1 MPTGPKPAKSKEAKP
16 PVARKSPKN
25 DANRVR
31 DLEKRLGEA
40 LKRETEALERE
51 TATSGILRI
60 ISNSPTDTQP
70 VLDAVA
76 ESAARLCSAYDAVIL
91 RLDGGGLHCAAH
103 YGPVSA
109 LGFVIAAA
117 RNRVSGRAVV
127 ERQPV
132 QVADAQ
138 AESKEFPEIRTLARE
153 QGFRTILSVPLLRGD
168 VAIGTIDLRRT
179 EVQPFTDEQIGLL
192 QTFADQAVI
201 AIENVRLF
209 NETKEALE

>member
-103 YGPVSA
+103 YGPSPP
-109 LGFVIAAA
+109 LGIDMPPTRNSISERAA
-117 RNRVSGRAVV
+117 V
-127 ERQPV
+127 ERH
-132 QVADAQ
+132 
-138 AESKEFPEIRTLARE
+138 
-153 QGFRTILSVPLLRGD
+153 
-168 VAIGTIDLRRT
+168 
-179 EVQPFTDEQIGLL
+179 
-192 QTFADQAVI
+192 
-201 AIENVRLF
+201 
-209 NETKEALE
+209 